1 MSSHEIPAPRR
12 GVGSTAA
19 ETASKAAQIVAVVA
33 RETGGSWPGARGAAA
48 QAIALAERLAT
59 LSNVDARVFTA
70 ALDALAHASPDLQ
83 ERLEAAAAVPVE
95 IAEKAADVA
104 EAALHVAE
112 RCDGLLRADAAGAAA
127 LAAGAALAAAQLVRA
142 NLAIAPDDDRVRR
155 AFKAADDARYFA
167 SQALDAGP

>member
-1 MSSHEIPAPRR
+1 MSNRHTTSPRR
-12 GVGSTAA
+12 GVGSAAA
-19 ETASKAAQIVAVVA
+19 ETASKAAQIVASVA
-33 RETGGSWPGARGAAA
+33 RETGGSWAGARAAAA

-59 LSNVDARVFTA
+59 LSNTDAQVFAA
-70 ALDALAHASPDLQ
+70 ALDGLAQGSPDLQ
-83 ERLEAAAAVPVE
+83 DRLEAAAAVPVE

-127 LAAGAALAAAQLVRA
+127 LAAGAALASAQLVRA
-142 NLAIAPDDDRVRR
+142 NLALKPDDDRVRR
-155 AFKAADDARYFA
+155 AFRAADDARYCA